1 MQRPDADA
9 VSGELALGV
18 CLFASR
24 YPLQGSIRS
33 SRIRPPAA
41 DREIA
46 LAAEIEALAN
56 IPVHN
61 LAGQTNL
68 KELLALC
75 REARLVIGPDSGTLH
90 MATTQET
97 PVIGL
102 YAHSNPQRTGPYRD
116 LHRVADAYTPA
127 LGDIALD
134 AKKHRW
140 GYRLKGPKLMAQITE
155 QEVIELV
162 DQALAEAR

>member
-1 MQRPDADA
+1 
-9 VSGELALGV
+9 LT
-18 CLFASR
+18 
-24 YPLQGSIRS
+24 GS
-33 SRIRPPAA
+33 PAE
-41 DREIA
+41 REVA
-46 LAAEIEALAN
+46 LAAEIEALSN

-75 REARLVIGPDSGTLH
+75 RGARLVIGPDSGTLH
-90 MATTQET
+90 MSTTQGT

-127 LGDIALD
+127 LGDTALD
-134 AKKHRW
+134 GKEHRW
-140 GYRLKGPKLMAQITE
+140 GYRLKGPKLMPHITAQA
-155 QEVIELV
+155 VIELI

>member
-1 MQRPDADA
+1 M
-9 VSGELALGV
+9 LT
-18 CLFASR
+18 
-24 YPLQGSIRS
+24 GS
-33 SRIRPPAA
+33 PAE
-41 DREIA
+41 REVA

-56 IPVHN
+56 IPIHN

-90 MATTQET
+90 MATTQGT

-134 AKKHRW
+134 DKRHRW

-155 QEVIELV
+155 PEVIELV